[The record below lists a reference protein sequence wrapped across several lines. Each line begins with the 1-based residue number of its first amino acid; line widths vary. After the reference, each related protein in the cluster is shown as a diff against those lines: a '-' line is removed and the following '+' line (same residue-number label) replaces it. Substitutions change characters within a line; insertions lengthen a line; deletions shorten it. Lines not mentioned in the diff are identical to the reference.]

1 MQNNHCAKLKG
12 EKRVASP
19 FSAAQQPCAPTSSL
33 SERPTTVNKRNLK
46 LKASEAAP
54 AIDWAAVNAAPMS
67 GVPDEDS
74 PELTAAQAV
83 QLRPLADVLPA
94 FSTGKTRITINLD
107 DAVLQAYKARA
118 GGRGYQTLINETLRR
133 GLAADAVK
141 EALREVIREELH
153 AA

>member
-1 MQNNHCAKLKG
+1 M
-12 EKRVASP
+12 
-19 FSAAQQPCAPTSSL
+19 TM
-33 SERPTTVNKRNLK
+33 NKRILK
-46 LKASEAAP
+46 LNAADPAP
-54 AIDWAAVNAAPMS
+54 AIDWAVVDAAPLS
-67 GVPDEDS
+67 RTPDQDS
-74 PELTAAQAV
+74 PELTAAQSA
-83 QLRPLADVLPA
+83 QLRPLADVLPT
-94 FSTGKTRITINLD
+94 FSTGKTRITIHLD

>member
-1 MQNNHCAKLKG
+1 VKTK
-12 EKRVASP
+12 
-19 FSAAQQPCAPTSSL
+19 
-33 SERPTTVNKRNLK
+33 NLK

-54 AIDWAAVNAAPMS
+54 VIDWVAADAALLAS
-67 GVPDEDS
+67 RPDDDS
-74 PELTAAQAV
+74 PELTAAQAA
-83 QLRPLADVLPA
+83 QLRPLGEVLPQ

-133 GLAADAVK
+133 GLAVDAVK

-153 AA
+153 MA